1 MASYQNCRR
10 TQDPSIPSLCWFRR
24 RRFQRL
30 PLSNVVD
37 FGDLVLGNGKCE
49 FNHEGVVFEVGIEDV
64 DDSDI
69 NVITVIG
76 FLMFTLGER
85 KNLHIVASVF
95 KIGFRY
101 ELGRLVLDIISHE
114 CEKLC
119 IHITNTCI
127 MYFSTFINLCN
138 TVIL

>member
-1 MASYQNCRR
+1 MCFGVEALP
-10 TQDPSIPSLCWFRR
+10 TQFSKKNKKYWVLVFCSP
-24 RRFQRL
+24 
-30 PLSNVVD
+30 SNVVD

-85 KNLHIVASVF
+85 KNLHIIAS
-95 KIGFRY
+95 
-101 ELGRLVLDIISHE
+101 
-114 CEKLC
+114 LC
-119 IHITNTCI
+119 LNFVSV
-127 MYFSTFINLCN
+127 MN
-138 TVIL
+138 

>member
-1 MASYQNCRR
+1 MFCS
-10 TQDPSIPSLCWFRR
+10 P
-24 RRFQRL
+24 
-30 PLSNVVD
+30 SNVVD

-95 KIGFRY
+95 KIGLRY

>member
-1 MASYQNCRR
+1 M
-10 TQDPSIPSLCWFRR
+10 
-24 RRFQRL
+24 
-30 PLSNVVD
+30 
-37 FGDLVLGNGKCE
+37 GNGKCE

-101 ELGRLVLDIISHE
+101 ELGRLVLDIINHNVKSY
-114 CEKLC
+114 LFILL
-119 IHITNTCI
+119 IHVLFHFVFPPLSIFATL
-127 MYFSTFINLCN
+127 YFCRFGNLKSAQYK
-138 TVIL
+138 VGGSFRIWM